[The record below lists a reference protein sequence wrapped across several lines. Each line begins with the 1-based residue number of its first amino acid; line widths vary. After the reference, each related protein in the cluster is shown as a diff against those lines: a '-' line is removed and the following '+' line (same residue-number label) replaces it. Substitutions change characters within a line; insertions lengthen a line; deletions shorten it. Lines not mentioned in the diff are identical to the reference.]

1 MSCGRTVRLY
11 QHATPGVQVE
21 CANSSVLSRVPRPE
35 SVPCDTLT
43 LGCACS
49 QFLLLVNRTITLIAN
64 QDGVV
69 EAANRAGCWR
79 GKLLPLRDT
88 QARLDSDLQTRR
100 ELPVVNP
107 PVATLVAEGGC
118 QLRE

>member
-1 MSCGRTVRLY
+1 MTVEGTV
-11 QHATPGVQVE
+11 TPDADAV
-21 CANSSVLSRVPRPE
+21 SLPRVA
-35 SVPCDTLT
+35 LT
-43 LGCACS
+43 LCRTDS
-49 QFLLLVNRTITLIAN
+49 QFLLMVNLTITLIAN